1 MLLKSETVMLRI
13 CGSCTY
19 ANGRLAH
26 DEMEKLERAFL
37 KHQYSAYLALL
48 RRSTNLRD
56 AKVFCRKENIEVGVL
71 EEACAF
77 WKAK

>member
-13 CGSCTY
+13 CGSCAY
-19 ANGRLAH
+19 ANDRLAN

-48 RRSTNLRD
+48 RRSANLRD